1 MKTKKTFSTHRNQMK
16 KEKCYTH
23 ELIGED
29 IKVTKSTNNTQIGLS
44 GQVIDE
50 TKNTIKIKTSQGE
63 KTILKS
69 TIDFEIKSKKIII
82 KGNTIKKRTE
92 DRLKG

>member
-1 MKTKKTFSTHRNQMK
+1 MK
-16 KEKCYTH
+16 KEKCYTY
-23 ELIGED
+23 ELIGEN
-29 IKVTKSTNNTQIGLS
+29 IEITKSTNKSQLGLQ

-50 TKNTIKIKTSQGE
+50 TKNTIKIQTKQGKKTV
-63 KTILKS
+63 LKS
-69 TIDFEIKSKKIII
+69 TIDFEIKNKKITI